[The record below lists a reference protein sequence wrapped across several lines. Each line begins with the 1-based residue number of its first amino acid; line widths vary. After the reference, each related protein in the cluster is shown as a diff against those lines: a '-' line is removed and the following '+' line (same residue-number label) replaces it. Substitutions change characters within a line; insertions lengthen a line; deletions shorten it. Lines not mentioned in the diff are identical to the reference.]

1 MPSDRLLVAIAAIA
15 VLLAIPRTAE
25 AVHHTATPTPVPKCA
40 TNIPV
45 VMGDTVAS
53 DKALQ
58 GAYFRFMTTAAERFG
73 TISVPKGVWGY
84 GIIRAVN
91 PAGRRNQYGSVSLE
105 PRYIALGHGKRI
117 DVSMDPSIPV
127 ALTSRTPTV
136 DQYASHIPIPIPGIA
151 MSAVNLVRMGKNVT
165 LGPGF
170 PFAVVPL
177 FDPTHNPGC

>member
-1 MPSDRLLVAIAAIA
+1 MPSDRRLVAIAAIA

-91 PAGRRNQYGSVSLE
+91 PAGRRNQ
-105 PRYIALGHGKRI
+105 RF
-117 DVSMDPSIPV
+117 
-127 ALTSRTPTV
+127 T
-136 DQYASHIPIPIPGIA
+136 
-151 MSAVNLVRMGKNVT
+151 
-165 LGPGF
+165 
-170 PFAVVPL
+170 
-177 FDPTHNPGC
+177 